1 MLAIPYDEQVSIQ
14 SKIFILFIYLFIY
27 LQLTNLQLKT
37 DIVLHTN
44 KNSCFSNKK
53 TC

>member
-1 MLAIPYDEQVSIQ
+1 MMDGLA
-14 SKIFILFIYLFIY
+14 SKAKYLFILFIYLFILY

-44 KNSCFSNKK
+44 KNSCFNNKK